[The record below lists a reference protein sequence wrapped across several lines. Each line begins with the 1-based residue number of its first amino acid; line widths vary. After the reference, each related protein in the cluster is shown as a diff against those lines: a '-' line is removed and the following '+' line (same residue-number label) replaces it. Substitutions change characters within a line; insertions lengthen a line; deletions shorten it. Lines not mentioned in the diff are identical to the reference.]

1 MVSIKNFETL
11 VVQSH
16 FSGPIIECSSIDK
29 IHQSHM
35 LQPNTC
41 IRESFLFNDDARA
54 VTKLSALLVRE
65 ASSEWFLGAIF
76 QKYFYH
82 HKFDWTTKKVYW
94 TTKVHYSLQ
103 ELIQGDRKFKSH
115 ENEFRQRQHRID
127 KLKVDRI
134 LEIAHGNSFL
144 TSGVGIL
151 EHFKFAISGIYST
164 LAGEFLLFHEKFLI
178 ERVDDCLN

>member
-103 ELIQGDRKFKSH
+103 ELIQGDRKFKSL
-115 ENEFRQRQHRID
+115 ENEFRQRQHRLD
-127 KLKVDRI
+127 KLNKLKVDTI
-134 LEIAHGNSFL
+134 IEIAPGNSFL

-164 LAGEFLLFHEKFLI
+164 LAS
-178 ERVDDCLN
+178 ERVDDCLK